1 MTKKSKDTFESF
13 LEYFEGKLYI
23 CELTHNKMGAEI
35 YQDVIKTLNLYK
47 EARASEIELYKAYG
61 KQELLEE
68 LKSNSVKDKEC

>member
-1 MTKKSKDTFESF
+1 MTKKRKDTFESF

-23 CELTHNKMGAEI
+23 CELTHNKIGSEI

-47 EARASEIELYKAYG
+47 EARASEIELYKVYG

-68 LKSNSVKDKEC
+68 LKNNSVKEMEC